1 MIKKNNT
8 AAAENKNRGRQA
20 GKKKHILIVS
30 QYFHPETFRIN
41 DMAAEWVKRGCRVT
55 VLTGIPNYPSGKFYK
70 GYDWYHRRYEVW
82 NGIEIIRIPIIPR
95 GSSSIG
101 MAANYFSFV
110 ASGWM
115 WKTAASIRP
124 DLVFTFE
131 VSPMTQALVGVWY
144 AKKYRIPHFL
154 YVQDLWPENV
164 ELVTGI
170 RNPVIIRPIDKMV
183 DYIYK
188 NTDQIFVTSS
198 SFVEAIVKRNM
209 RVPRQKVHYW
219 PQYAEEFYQPA
230 DTGTAVKEIPSDDS
244 FKIAFTG
251 NIGYA
256 QGLDILPKTAELLK
270 KENIRFIIIGDGRY
284 LNAFKQETFRRH
296 VSDKFILIPRQN
308 AERIPYFLAAADAAY
323 LSCPDPNTIPAKMQS
338 YMACGKCL
346 LASAGT
352 EIKNLIEAADCGICC
367 SAGDEKAL
375 AKAVRELMSDR
386 DRVRRQG
393 KNARKY
399 FLGHFEKSMLM
410 DEMDRYFSAAL
421 QKAGCSE
428 ME

>member
-1 MIKKNNT
+1 MKKNNT
-8 AAAENKNRGRQA
+8 AAAENHNCDRKA
-20 GKKKHILIVS
+20 GKKMHILIVS

-70 GYDWYHRRYEVW
+70 GYDWHHRRSEVW

-101 MAANYFSFV
+101 LAVNYISFA
-110 ASGWM
+110 ASGWI

-124 DLVFTFE
+124 DLVFTFGI
-131 VSPMTQALVGVWY
+131 SPMTQALAGVWY
-144 AKKYRIPHFL
+144 AKKRHIPHFL

-170 RNPVIIRPIDKMV
+170 HNPVIIRPIEKMM
-183 DYIYK
+183 DYIYR
-188 NTDQIFVTSS
+188 NTDQIFVTSG
-198 SFVEAIVKRNM
+198 SFVDAIVKRNKH
-209 RVPRQKVHYW
+209 VPRQKVHYW

-256 QGLDILPKTAELLK
+256 QGLDILPRAAELLR

-284 LNAFKQETFRRH
+284 MDELKQETIRRH
-296 VSDKFILIPRQN
+296 VADKFIIIPRQN
-308 AERIPYFLAAADAAY
+308 ADRMPYFLAAADAAY
-323 LSCPDPNTIPAKMQS
+323 LSCLDPDTIPAKVQS

-352 EIKNLIEAADCGICC
+352 EMKNLIEEADCGICC
-367 SAGDEKAL
+367 RAGDEKAL
-375 AKAVRELMSDR
+375 AKAVRELMSDK

-399 FLGHFEKSMLM
+399 FLSHFEKSKLM

-421 QKAGCSE
+421 LKADRSK

>member
-1 MIKKNNT
+1 MKKNNT
-8 AAAENKNRGRQA
+8 AAAENNNCNRKA
-20 GKKKHILIVS
+20 GKKMHILIVS

-70 GYDWYHRRYEVW
+70 GYDWHHRRSEVW

-101 MAANYFSFV
+101 LAVNYISFA
-110 ASGWM
+110 ASGWI

-124 DLVFTFE
+124 DLVFTFGI
-131 VSPMTQALVGVWY
+131 SPMTQALAGVWY
-144 AKKYRIPHFL
+144 AKKRHIPHFL

-170 RNPVIIRPIDKMV
+170 HNPVIIRPIEKMM
-183 DYIYK
+183 DYIYR
-188 NTDQIFVTSS
+188 NTDQIFVTSG
-198 SFVEAIVKRNM
+198 SFVDAIVKRNKH
-209 RVPRQKVHYW
+209 VPRQKVHCW

-256 QGLDILPKTAELLK
+256 QGLDILPRAAELLR

-284 LNAFKQETFRRH
+284 MDELKQETIRRH
-296 VSDKFILIPRQN
+296 VADKFIIIPRQN
-308 AERIPYFLAAADAAY
+308 ADRIPYFLAAADAAY
-323 LSCPDPNTIPAKMQS
+323 LSCLDPDTIPAKVQS

-352 EIKNLIEAADCGICC
+352 EMKNLIEEADCGICC
-367 SAGDEKAL
+367 RAGDEKAL
-375 AKAVRELMSDR
+375 AKAVRELMSDK

-399 FLGHFEKSMLM
+399 FLSHFEKSKLM

-421 QKAGCSE
+421 LKADRSK